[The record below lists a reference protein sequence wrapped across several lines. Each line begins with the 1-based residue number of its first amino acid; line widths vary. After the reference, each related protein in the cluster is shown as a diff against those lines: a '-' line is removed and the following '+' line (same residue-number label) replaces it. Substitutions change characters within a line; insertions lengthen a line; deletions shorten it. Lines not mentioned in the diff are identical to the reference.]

1 MYYGGKV
8 MNTNMKLLQKK
19 LKVDNIILWIVCI
32 LFASSILSNIE
43 KNIEYSQM
51 NSSSF
56 EVKIA
61 HTDTVNNTNNY
72 YLYIDGEQYYP
83 VDYNNYGR
91 LDDTGNTNVK
101 ANIIMDNVNRI
112 VRSVLM
118 EIIFILLYTM
128 LSRIKSGLTP
138 FSRNSVSILR
148 RVAIV
153 SFLLALLPKIVDIV
167 GSMIIFQYITIS
179 FSSLNFYIISI
190 GIVFG
195 ILSEIFKFGCELQED
210 INQIA

>member
-1 MYYGGKV
+1 
-8 MNTNMKLLQKK
+8 MNTNMKVLQKK
-19 LKVDNIILWIVCI
+19 LKVDTIILKIACI
-32 LFASSILSNIE
+32 LFSLSIISGIG
-43 KNIEYSQM
+43 KIIEYTQM

-61 HTDTVNNTNNY
+61 PTDTLNKTNNY
-72 YLYIDGEQYYP
+72 YLFIDGEQYYP

-101 ANIIMDNVNRI
+101 ANIIMDNVNGV
-112 VRSVLM
+112 VRSALM

-128 LSRIKSGLTP
+128 LLQVKKGLTP
-138 FSRNSVSILR
+138 FSRNCVTILR
-148 RVAIV
+148 MVAV
-153 SFLLALLPKIVDIV
+153 FSFLLALLPKVVDII
-167 GSMIIFQYITIS
+167 GSMIVFKYITIS

-190 GIVFG
+190 GVVFG

-210 INQIA
+210 IDQIA